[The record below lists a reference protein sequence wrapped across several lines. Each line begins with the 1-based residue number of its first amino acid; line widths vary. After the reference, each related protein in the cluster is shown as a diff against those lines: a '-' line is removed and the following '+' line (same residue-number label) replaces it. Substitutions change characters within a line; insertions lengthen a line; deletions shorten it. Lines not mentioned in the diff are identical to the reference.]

1 MLDIGKNNLF
11 ISTDTGQY
19 IVSRMIGNYDLMG
32 LNCLYLDR
40 TCEINV
46 NCNVVDYCRYDE
58 IPKILEDNLF
68 RVDIIIV
75 EIAKNF
81 KIALDM
87 IREVSDLPVILIG
100 KNLDDFYRLD
110 SFDYIYEMYRKKEDN
125 FVFDTKNY
133 EDNFL
138 NNSYIKDVKNDS
150 VSSLKNLETEY
161 IRDKK
166 LELILKNK

>member
-11 ISTDTGQY
+11 ISTNTGMY
-19 IVSRMIGNYDLMG
+19 IVSRMIGNYDLIG

-40 TCEINV
+40 TSVINV

-58 IPKILEDNLF
+58 IPKILENNLF
-68 RVDIIIV
+68 RVNIIIIEV
-75 EIAKNF
+75 DKNF
-81 KIALDM
+81 GIVLKM
-87 IREVSDLPVILIG
+87 VREITDLPLILIG
-100 KNLDDFYRLD
+100 ENINDFYKLD
-110 SFDYIYEMYRKKEDN
+110 NFDYIYEMYREKDDN
-125 FVFDTKNY
+125 FIFDTTNY
-133 EDNFL
+133 EENFL

>member
-46 NCNVVDYCRYDE
+46 NCSAIDYCSYDE
-58 IPKILEDNLF
+58 IPKILENNLF

-75 EIAKNF
+75 EMAKNF

-87 IREVSDLPVILIG
+87 IREVTDLPVILIG
-100 KNLDDFYRLD
+100 RNLDDFYRLD
-110 SFDYIYEMYRKKEDN
+110 SFDYIYEMYREKDDN
-125 FVFDTKNY
+125 FIFDTKNY
-133 EDNFL
+133 LENFL

-166 LELILKNK
+166 LELILKKK

>member
-19 IVSRMIGNYDLMG
+19 IVSRMIGNYDLIG

>member
-11 ISTDTGQY
+11 ISTNTGMY

-40 TCEINV
+40 TSVINL

-58 IPKILEDNLF
+58 IPKILENNLF
-68 RVDIIIV
+68 RVNIIIIEV
-75 EIAKNF
+75 SKNF
-81 KIALDM
+81 GIALQM
-87 IREVSDLPVILIG
+87 VREVTDLPLILIG
-100 KNLDDFYRLD
+100 KDINDFYKLD
-110 SFDYIYEMYRKKEDN
+110 NFDYIYEMYREKDDT
-125 FVFDTKNY
+125 FIFDTENY
-133 EDNFL
+133 EENFL

>member
-58 IPKILEDNLF
+58 IPKILENNLF

>member
-58 IPKILEDNLF
+58 IPKVLEDNLF